1 MTRADR
7 RWIWWMDHAKKYCH
21 CHQMPERSFFI
32 KGYQFPLCARC
43 SGIAIGHIAAFLA
56 APFFKF
62 RPAVAWLMAPLAIDG
77 TLQYF
82 THYESNNMKR
92 IISGVLYGFAFTST
106 MLWIVKNN
114 LNKILS
120 TSAG

>member
-1 MTRADR
+1 
-7 RWIWWMDHAKKYCH
+7 
-21 CHQMPERSFFI
+21 MPERSFFI

-56 APFFKF
+56 APFFRF
-62 RPAVAWLMAPLAIDG
+62 RPAMAWLMAPLAIDG

-92 IISGVLYGFAFTST
+92 IISGILYGFAFTSAI
-106 MLWIVKNN
+106 LWIVKNN

-120 TSAG
+120 TSTG